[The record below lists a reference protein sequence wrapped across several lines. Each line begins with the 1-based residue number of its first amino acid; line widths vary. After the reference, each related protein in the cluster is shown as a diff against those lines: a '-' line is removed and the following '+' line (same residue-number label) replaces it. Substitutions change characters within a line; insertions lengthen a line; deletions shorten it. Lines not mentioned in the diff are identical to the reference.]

1 MKTSKFDAILE
12 IISYIYI
19 VFLSVLMAY
28 PVLYTILGSF
38 KTNLELVLG
47 GGFFPKR
54 FILDNYIEAFT
65 KGGFARYSL
74 NSIIVSTS
82 VTFLITWT
90 ASMSGFVF
98 SRYNFRGKKF
108 FITLF
113 IALMFVNFGSIT
125 MYPTYMVLFR
135 AKLTGSLA
143 GIIIGMVG
151 GQTTNILLIMGFT
164 KTVPKEI
171 DEAAVIDGCGMYKI
185 YLFIVLPM
193 LKPILAVVAL
203 FAFRGAWNDYIWTL
217 IMTISR
223 PHLRTLAVAVAQLRY
238 STTEAASWNLMVAGA
253 AIAVIP
259 ILIVY
264 VFAHNQFI
272 SGLTAG
278 SVKG

>member
-1 MKTSKFDAILE
+1 VL
-12 IISYIYI
+12 
-19 VFLSVLMAY
+19 LSVLLVY
-28 PVLYTILGSF
+28 PVVYTILGSF
-38 KTNLELVLG
+38 KTNMELVLG

-54 FILDNYIEAFT
+54 FMLDNYVEAFT

-74 NSIIVSTS
+74 NSVIVSSS
-82 VTFLITWT
+82 VTFLVTWT

-98 SRYNFRGKKF
+98 SRYNFWGKKF
-108 FITLF
+108 FVALF
-113 IALMFVNFGSIT
+113 IALMFVSLGSIT
-125 MYPTYMVLFR
+125 LYPTYMVLHR

-164 KTVPKEI
+164 KTVPREM
-171 DEAAVIDGCGMYKI
+171 DEAALIDGCGMYRI
-185 YLFIVLPM
+185 YLLIVLPM

-223 PHLRTLAVAVAQLRY
+223 PQLRTLAVAVAQLRY
-238 STTEAASWNLMVAGA
+238 SATEAASWNLMVAGA

-264 VFAHNQFI
+264 TFAHNQFI

>member
-1 MKTSKFDAILE
+1 MKTSKFDLGLGIV
-12 IISYIYI
+12 SYIYI
-19 VFLSVLMAY
+19 VILSILLVY
-28 PVLYTILGSF
+28 PVVYTILGSF

-47 GGFFPKR
+47 SGFFPKR
-54 FILDNYIEAFT
+54 FMLDNYVEAFT
-65 KGGFARYSL
+65 KGGFTRYSL
-74 NSIIVSTS
+74 NSVIVSCS
-82 VTFLITWT
+82 VTFLVTWT

-98 SRYNFRGKKF
+98 SRYNFWGKKIL
-108 FITLF
+108 ITLF
-113 IALMFVNFGSIT
+113 IALMFVSLGSVT
-125 MYPTYMVLFR
+125 LYPTYQLLHTL
-135 AKLTGSLA
+135 KLTGSLA

-151 GQTTNILLIMGFT
+151 GQTGNILLIMGFT
-164 KTVPKEI
+164 KTVPREM
-171 DEAAVIDGCGMYKI
+171 DEAAIIDGCGMYRI
-185 YLFIVLPM
+185 YLLIVLPM

-203 FAFRGAWNDYIWTL
+203 FTFRGAWNDYIWTL

-238 STTEAASWNLMVAGA
+238 SASEAAQWNLMVAGA

-264 VFAHNQFI
+264 AFAHNQFI